1 MKAEELRIGNYVLD
15 EDREI
20 SKIEQIS
27 SDNIHKFT
35 LVSGDAINIYPSNI
49 YPIPLTEEILL
60 KCGFV
65 KNGNSHLLLNLDNGF
80 NLSAYGYSFRNSKYE
95 VILTDTINNE
105 LTIVKHLH
113 QLQNLYSALNQE
125 ELKITL

>member
-60 KCGFV
+60 KCGIV
-65 KNGNSHLLLNLDNGF
+65 NGEIEIKGRVVEIYQHFGDDKIWFFNIEHNLTV
-80 NLSAYGYSFRNSKYE
+80 E
-95 VILTDTINNE
+95 INY
-105 LTIVKHLH
+105 LH
-113 QLQNLYSALNQE
+113 QLQNIFYCLTGE
-125 ELKITL
+125 ELTINL